1 LTQTQT
7 SRRQALA
14 LLGAAVATLAGCGKA
29 TTTSSP
35 IVAPGSATA
44 AGAGQTAPA
53 TLSNVFPFGANTF
66 LGSEVDLAKRERTVQ
81 MMKAA
86 HLGWLKEQFL
96 WDQIEHVRGTFTWE
110 KYDQIIT
117 LAEKYGIKVIA
128 RLDYPP
134 PWTQKKP
141 SFNAPPDNLPDYADF
156 VNAFVARYKGR
167 VAAVQIWNEPNLAV
181 EWGGNPP
188 DPAGYTKLLKLAYAR
203 AKEADPNVTVLSAP
217 LAETLERSARAMV
230 ETDFL
235 QQMYD
240 AGAKGSFDV
249 LAANAYGLAY
259 PPDDPPRE
267 DRLNFLRFTF
277 LHDIAAKNGEPDKPI
292 WFNEYGW
299 NASPPDF
306 PPDQLIWGRVT
317 RAQQAQYTVAG
328 IKLAKETYPYVGVV
342 NIWYFRQVGS
352 IPQTDSSYY
361 FDMVD
366 PDFNAEEVYGAVR
379 DAAAQWK

>member
-1 LTQTQT
+1 AT
-7 SRRQALA
+7 
-14 LLGAAVATLAGCGKA
+14 AVSLAGCGN
-29 TTTSSP
+29 SSTNTN
-35 IVAPGSATA
+35 ASASAASTASTASGAASASTTA
-44 AGAGQTAPA
+44 AAAPLSPA
-53 TLSNVFPFGANTF
+53 ALSNVYPFGANTF
-66 LGSEVDLAKRERTVQ
+66 LGSEVDITKRERTVQ

-86 HLGWLKEQFL
+86 HIGWMKEQFL
-96 WDQIEHVRGTFTWE
+96 WDQIEHVRGTFTWD
-110 KYDQIIT
+110 KYDEIVG

-141 SFNAPPDNLPDYADF
+141 NFNAPPDNMPDYADF
-156 VNAFVARYKGR
+156 VNTFVKHYKGR

-181 EWGGNPP
+181 EWGGSPP
-188 DPAGYTKLLKLAYAR
+188 DAVAYTKLLKLAYGR

-217 LAETLERSARAMV
+217 LAETLERSPRALV
-230 ETDFL
+230 ETEFL
-235 QQMYD
+235 QMMYD

-249 LAANAYGLAY
+249 LSANAYGLAY
-259 PPDDPPRE
+259 PPDDAPRV
-267 DRLNFLRFTF
+267 DRLNFQRFTF
-277 LHDIAAKNGEPDKPI
+277 LHDVVVKNGEPDKPV

-299 NASPPDF
+299 NASPADF

-317 RAQQAQYTVAG
+317 RAQQAQYTVDG
-328 IKLAKETYPYVGVV
+328 IKLAKSKYPYVGVV

-352 IPQTDSSYY
+352 IPKTDSSYY

-366 PDFNAEEVYGAVR
+366 PEFNEEPVYGAIR